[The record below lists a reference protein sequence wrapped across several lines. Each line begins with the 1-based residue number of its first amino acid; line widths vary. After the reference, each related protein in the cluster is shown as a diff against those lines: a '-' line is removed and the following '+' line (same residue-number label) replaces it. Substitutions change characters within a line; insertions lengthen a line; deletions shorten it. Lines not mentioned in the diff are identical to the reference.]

1 MTKYR
6 WKGNVLK
13 VSKDIRVS
21 KEIKDIKVSKDI
33 KDIRVGKGVK
43 VGIDFKDF

>member
-13 VSKDIRVS
+13 VSKDI
-21 KEIKDIKVSKDI
+21 
-33 KDIRVGKGVK
+33 KDIRVGKDFKIGKGVK